1 MTLHTPLRQLADNVA
16 MVYRR
21 WKRQLLFAAA
31 AVFVV
36 TVVIL
41 SARLAP
47 PRSPPIDSK
56 DGARYE
62 PSLNL
67 PASSIPP
74 ASKTR
79 TCPTVPPQPAIV
91 PDSQGRFDWRTVPAQ
106 HPVDSYASL
115 PTEQLSS
122 LPLVQ
127 HVFRKEPAKARE
139 QRTARQQAVKEAF
152 KRCWD
157 SYRDLAWMKDE
168 LAPISGGSKN
178 TFGGWG
184 VTLVDSLDTLWIMNM
199 KDEFAE
205 AVDAAVGIDFG
216 PRGSDD
222 VNMFETIIR
231 YLGGFIAAYDV
242 SDCKDARLLQKA
254 IEVGDLAYASFDTPN
269 RMPVTRWNPQKAV
282 SGQQQL
288 PAESGIIAEMASA
301 SVEFT
306 RLSQLTGEM
315 HYFDAI
321 SRVSNI
327 MDEQQGRTKLPGM
340 WPIGVNVRAPDLT
353 SGGQFSLGAMSDSA
367 YEYLPKMYQLLG
379 GAGEAGQQYRRMYE
393 YAMGTVIDY
402 SLFRPMVEDKADV
415 LLTSSVGADGRRDSS
430 GQHLVCFAGGMLG
443 LGGRMTENDTHVATG
458 RPLTDGCIWTYE
470 HAPLGIMPEVF
481 SMYACPNLSE
491 CEYTGE
497 TGSSPFSH
505 INDARYILRPEAIES
520 VFYMYRITGDPT
532 YQDKAWAMFE
542 AIENSTSTQYGN
554 AAIRDMTKSPPDLD
568 DSMESFWMAETLKYF
583 YLIFSEPGT
592 ISLDEWVFNTEAH
605 PFRVPRP

>member
-1 MTLHTPLRQLADNVA
+1 
-16 MVYRR
+16 
-21 WKRQLLFAAA
+21 
-31 AVFVV
+31 
-36 TVVIL
+36 
-41 SARLAP
+41 
-47 PRSPPIDSK
+47 
-56 DGARYE
+56 
-62 PSLNL
+62 
-67 PASSIPP
+67 
-74 ASKTR
+74 
-79 TCPTVPPQPAIV
+79 
-91 PDSQGRFDWRTVPAQ
+91 
-106 HPVDSYASL
+106 
-115 PTEQLSS
+115 
-122 LPLVQ
+122 
-127 HVFRKEPAKARE
+127 
-139 QRTARQQAVKEAF
+139 
-152 KRCWD
+152 
-157 SYRDLAWMKDE
+157 MKDE

-178 TFGGWG
+178 TFGGWSA
-184 VTLVDSLDTLWIMNM
+184 TLVDSLDTLWIMDM

-306 RLSQLTGEM
+306 RLSQLTGDM
-315 HYFDAI
+315 RYFDAI

-458 RPLTDGCIWTYE
+458 RKLTDGCIWTYE

>member
-1 MTLHTPLRQLADNVA
+1 

-21 WKRQLLFAAA
+21 WRRQILLAVT

-36 TVVIL
+36 TVVTL

-47 PRSPPIDSK
+47 PKSSPVDSK
-56 DGARYE
+56 DGASHE
-62 PSLNL
+62 SSLDSPSS
-67 PASSIPP
+67 PKPST
-74 ASKTR
+74 SKNQA
-79 TCPTVPPQPAIV
+79 CPISPPQPAIS
-91 PDSQGRFDWRTVPAQ
+91 PDSQGRFDWRTIQAK
-106 HPVDSYASL
+106 HPVESYTSL
-115 PTEQLSS
+115 PTERPSS
-122 LPLVQ
+122 LPAVQ

-139 QRTARQQAVKEAF
+139 QRAARQEAVKEVF
-152 KRCWD
+152 KRCWG

-168 LAPISGGSKN
+168 LAPISGSSKN

-184 VTLVDSLDTLWIMNM
+184 ATLVDSLDTLWIMDM
-199 KDEFAE
+199 KDEFSD

-254 IEVGDLAYASFDTPN
+254 IEVGDMAYASFDTPN

-306 RLSQLTGEM
+306 RLSQLTGDM
-315 HYFDAI
+315 RYFDAI
-321 SRVSNI
+321 SRISNV
-327 MDEQQGRTKLPGM
+327 MDEQQSRTRLPGM
-340 WPIGVNVRAPDLT
+340 WPVGVNVRAPDLT
-353 SGGQFSLGAMSDSA
+353 TGGQFSLGAMSDSA

-379 GAGEAGQQYRRMYE
+379 GAGEAAQQYRRMYD
-393 YAMGTVIDY
+393 YAMTTVIDH
-402 SLFRPMVEDKADV
+402 SLFRPMVEDKADILV
-415 LLTSSVGADGRRDSS
+415 TSSVGADGRRDSS
-430 GQHLVCFAGGMLG
+430 GQHLTCFAGGMLG
-443 LGGRMTENDTHVATG
+443 LGGQITENETHVATG
-458 RPLTDGCIWTYE
+458 RKLTDGCIWTYE

-481 SMYACPNLSE
+481 SMYDCPDLSE
-491 CEYTGE
+491 CDYTREPGA
-497 TGSSPFSH
+497 SPFSN

-520 VFYMYRITGDPT
+520 VFYMYRITGDST

-542 AIENSTSTQYGN
+542 AIENNTSTRFGN

-583 YLIFSEPGT
+583 YLIFSEPDT